1 MLNYQRSIMRDQ
13 ILSTRSSKLGRC
25 TWKRRQ
31 FIGALSRR
39 YTNWYQLSHVW
50 SKLADEIVEKI
61 LVLPVRN
68 SDEAT
73 FTFNKLSLT
82 CFPSPASMYRIRN
95 FYWQSVKSGATNPIV
110 IVDPNDNNCNDNT
123 TSICNEKECWIR
135 NELFKEGRY
144 WHFAFPKRLGK
155 RPYKGW
161 SAKANV

>member
-1 MLNYQRSIMRDQ
+1 M
-13 ILSTRSSKLGRC
+13 
-25 TWKRRQ
+25 
-31 FIGALSRR
+31 
-39 YTNWYQLSHVW
+39 W

-73 FTFNKLSLT
+73 FTFNKLSHT

-95 FYWQSVKSGATNPIV
+95 SYWQSVKSGATNPIV

-123 TSICNEKECWIR
+123 TSICNEKEFWIR

-144 WHFAFPKRLGK
+144 
-155 RPYKGW
+155 
-161 SAKANV
+161 